1 MAQELPAR
9 IPVQFRLPD
18 DESDALSSPIRGRH
32 QNTDLLKTLIQ
43 ILNDLIAK
51 ADSNVE
57 LGIILKVVY
66 SLSCARV
73 LPESVVEQLQAAV
86 DRCRAS

>member
-18 DESDALSSPIRGRH
+18 DESDALVSLPIRGRF
-32 QNTDLLKTLIQ
+32 QNTETLIR
-43 ILNDLIAK
+43 ILNGLIAK

-57 LGIILKVVY
+57 LGIILKLVY
-66 SLSCARV
+66 SLSCAGV
-73 LPESVVEQLQAAV
+73 LPESVAEQLQADV